1 MTLPVVWT
9 LEPATGAGLVV
20 VVEVVVVVVGATVVV
35 VVGTLV
41 VVVVVGAGTAVV
53 VVVATSLR
61 TGESAMD
68 TAPAAAVTEWADVAA
83 SPGPAHERA
92 VADDGRALAEDAAA
106 SVPPWISRSVAISTA
121 PQRSSPT

>member
-53 VVVATSLR
+53 VV
-61 TGESAMD
+61 AMD

-106 SVPPWISRSVAISTA
+106 SVPPWISRSGAISTA

>member
-1 MTLPVVWT
+1 M
-9 LEPATGAGLVV
+9 
-20 VVEVVVVVVGATVVV
+20 VEVVVVVGATVVV

-53 VVVATSLR
+53 VVATSLR

-68 TAPAAAVTEWADVAA
+68 TAPAAAATEWADVAA

-106 SVPPWISRSVAISTA
+106 SVPPWISRSGAISTA